1 MATADSARSRL
12 RGVIAPTVTPF
23 DDNGAIS
30 IPGVHRMVDS
40 LAEAGVEG
48 IIPADL
54 IGEVLSLTLEE
65 RRAVLAESVQA
76 AAGR

>member
-30 IPGVHRMVDS
+30 IPGVAGWGTGRP
-40 LAEAGVEG
+40 LAPG
-48 IIPADL
+48 
-54 IGEVLSLTLEE
+54 
-65 RRAVLAESVQA
+65 
-76 AAGR
+76 